1 MMTEIPMTLTIDK
14 TLFGPLDAEGRLTH
28 AILKEEISPGRFGF
42 RGELALK
49 FQESLAD
56 EKRPPELSIWQVFAS
71 AREGAPGFE
80 LFMCYLL
87 SFEWLKIMLETES
100 VGKLFVPGGKYFLYT
115 NNQDLLA
122 KYRIPVGDVTFYGL
136 AIGEATAYNEFLE
149 LLFIDKNDIKKLNTA
164 GKMDYII
171 NEAVKFDSD
180 WETITI
186 EEGLKRMGPVRNPN
200 ENRPV

>member
-1 MMTEIPMTLTIDK
+1 MMTETPMTLSIDK
-14 TLFGPLDAEGRLTH
+14 TVFGPLDAEARLTH
-28 AILKEEISPGRFGF
+28 GILKEEISPGRFGF

-49 FQESLAD
+49 FAPKVGD
-56 EKRPPELSIWQVFAS
+56 EARPPELSIWQVFAT

-80 LFMCYLL
+80 CFMCYLL
-87 SFEWLKIMLETES
+87 SFEWLKIMLETPE

-122 KYRIPVGDVTFYGL
+122 KYKFHYGDVTFYGL

-171 NEAVKFDSD
+171 EEAMKFDSD

-200 ENRPV
+200 EGRPV

>member
-1 MMTEIPMTLTIDK
+1 MTLTIDK
-14 TLFGPLDAEGRLTH
+14 TLFAPLDAEGRLTH
-28 AILKEEISPGRFGF
+28 AIIKEEISPGRFGF

-56 EKRPPELSIWQVFAS
+56 EKRPPELSIWQVFCS
-71 AREGAPGFE
+71 SRESEQHFE

-87 SFEWLKIMLETES
+87 SFEWLKVMLETPA
-100 VGKLFVPGGKYFLYT
+100 VGKFFKPGGKYFLYT

-122 KYRIPVGDVTFYGL
+122 KYRIPVGDIMFYGL

-149 LLFIDKNDIKKLNTA
+149 LLFIDKNDIKKLNTG

-171 NEAVKFDSD
+171 EEAMKFDSD
-180 WETITI
+180 WEIITI

-200 ENRPV
+200 EGRPV

>member
-1 MMTEIPMTLTIDK
+1 MTETPMTLSIDK
-14 TLFGPLDAEGRLTH
+14 TLFAPLDAEGRLTH
-28 AILKEEISPGRFGF
+28 AIIKEEISPGRFGF

-49 FQESLAD
+49 FSPKLSD
-56 EKRPPELSIWQVFAS
+56 EARPPELSIWQVFSS

-80 LFMCYLL
+80 MFMCYLL
-87 SFEWLKIMLETES
+87 SFEWLKIMLETPET
-100 VGKLFVPGGKYFLYT
+100 GKLFVPGGKYFLYT

-122 KYRIPVGDVTFYGL
+122 KFKFPYGDVMFYGL

-171 NEAVKFDSD
+171 EEAMKFDSD

-200 ENRPV
+200 EGRPV

>member
-1 MMTEIPMTLTIDK
+1 MTLSIDK
-14 TLFGPLDAEGRLTH
+14 TVFGPLDAESRLTH

-49 FQESLAD
+49 FAPKVSD
-56 EKRPPELSIWQVFAS
+56 EARPPELSIWQVFAT

-80 LFMCYLL
+80 MFMCYLL
-87 SFEWLKIMLETES
+87 SFEWLKIMLETPEI
-100 VGKLFVPGGKYFLYT
+100 GKFFVPGGKYFLYT

-122 KYRIPVGDVTFYGL
+122 KYKFPYGDITFYGL

-164 GKMDYII
+164 GKMDYIVE
-171 NEAVKFDSD
+171 EAMKFDSD

-200 ENRPV
+200 EGRPV